1 MRFSL
6 MNLRASITVGGC
18 KATSAASS
26 HLRELALHS
35 YSAVLRYNVTT
46 HHRRLPGLFGSHA
59 HSRGFVIHQGC
70 VYEGDFC
77 RNSNSSLQFPMSAH
91 TLRYRQ
97 VDTSRVHVVTPS
109 ETPACPPVIY
119 TNRPGTTSAPFHQGR
134 RLRPTRVQ
142 MTPKL
147 GRTLPCADFLES
159 SVRSEPPVV
168 SEPDADERR
177 DSICVTPDAEAEDLQ
192 KRAVE
197 VERQWQSVFG
207 KSLTSTRRVG
217 NREPYYKQ

>member
-46 HHRRLPGLFGSHA
+46 HHRGLPGLFGSHA

-109 ETPACPPVIY
+109 ETPACPLVIY
-119 TNRPGTTSAPFHQGR
+119 TNRRGTTSAPFHQR
-134 RLRPTRVQ
+134 PLTQVLPSLNHSSCLQTRWSRASTTSSRLPRSPAVAVALAALALDDRP
-142 MTPKL
+142 L
-147 GRTLPCADFLES
+147 LPPL
-159 SVRSEPPVV
+159 
-168 SEPDADERR
+168 
-177 DSICVTPDAEAEDLQ
+177 
-192 KRAVE
+192 
-197 VERQWQSVFG
+197 
-207 KSLTSTRRVG
+207 
-217 NREPYYKQ
+217 